1 MTAILT
7 IVLTAAALLTISALF
22 IALTLA
28 RALAA
33 AFFPGEEDRP

>member
-1 MTAILT
+1 MTTILI
-7 IVLTAAALLTISALF
+7 IVLIAAALLTISALF

-33 AFFPGEEDRP
+33 AFFPTEDDRP

>member
-1 MTAILT
+1 MTTIVI
-7 IVLTAAALLTISALF
+7 IVLTAVALLAISALF